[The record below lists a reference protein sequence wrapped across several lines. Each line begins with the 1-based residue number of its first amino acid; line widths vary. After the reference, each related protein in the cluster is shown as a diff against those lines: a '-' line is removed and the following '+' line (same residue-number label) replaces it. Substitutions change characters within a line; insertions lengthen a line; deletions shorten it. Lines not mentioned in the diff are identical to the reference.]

1 MKPCEGSVVIA
12 PRLPSK
18 MFNDVIK
25 LIHSLSP
32 FLSVDIGRYHKKLLL
47 RFCRR
52 VNETRR
58 PLLLL
63 LLLPLWGGGGGGA
76 C

>member
-12 PRLPSK
+12 AHWPCEVL
-18 MFNDVIK
+18 NAVIK
-25 LIHSLSP
+25 IIYSLSP
-32 FLSVDIGRYHKKLLL
+32 FLSADIAQCQKKPLL
-47 RFCRR
+47 RFCPR

-58 PLLLL
+58 PLLLV
-63 LLLPLWGGGGGGA
+63 LLLPLSGGGGGGA